1 MTPAQAPGLA
11 DVAEVDSEFET
22 DDVTDH
28 QSEHDFHQNDEAGN
42 FQFEGSF
49 NFSIRQVEFELTTDT
64 DSGTYTPNNN
74 YSPPPSR
81 CSDTNST
88 NDQAYSP
95 GDSAYS
101 INQIDEDT
109 RSLSTFSGP
118 ANTIRR
124 SQSYS
129 EFSIDTTE
137 KSETKVDSATTREG
151 KKRPR
156 PDSLNT
162 SEETQRPRLDALMET
177 TV

>member
-1 MTPAQAPGLA
+1 MTSAQAPGLA

-22 DDVTDH
+22 ETDDITDH
-28 QSEHDFHQNDEAGN
+28 ESEQDEAGN
-42 FQFEGSF
+42 FQFEGSIEI
-49 NFSIRQVEFELTTDT
+49 NIHQVDFDLTTDT
-64 DSGTYTPNNN
+64 DSGTFTNNN
-74 YSPPPSR
+74 NISPPSSR
-81 CSDTNST
+81 SSDINST

-95 GDSAYS
+95 NDSAYS

-129 EFSIDTTE
+129 EFS
-137 KSETKVDSATTREG
+137 VDSATVRES

-156 PDSLNT
+156 PDSFNT
-162 SEETQRPRLDALMET
+162 SEVTQRLRLDVPLMET